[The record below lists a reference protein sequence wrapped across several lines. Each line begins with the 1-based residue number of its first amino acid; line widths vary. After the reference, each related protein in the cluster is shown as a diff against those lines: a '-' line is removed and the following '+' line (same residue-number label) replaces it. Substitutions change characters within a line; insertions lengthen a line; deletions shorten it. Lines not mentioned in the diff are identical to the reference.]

1 MQRARETGGGGTG
14 PDPDGGFFVLIPAW
28 NEAATIGT
36 VVREFRESGAPL
48 GLRDVIVADNGSNDR
63 TSEEAVGGGAVVVEA
78 TRRGYGSACLQA
90 ISWCRRQSPRP
101 DLVVFADGDGSDEPG
116 DLSALITPIR
126 RGRADLVIGSRAL
139 GQREAGAVLP
149 QARIGNWIAS
159 VWIRAA
165 SGVRFS
171 DLGPYRAISWR
182 ALERLRMSDPNWGWT
197 VEMQL
202 KAARGGLRCLEV
214 PVRSRRRRGGKSKVT
229 GTVRGTLSASA
240 KIVWSLARYSTWR
253 PVRPVNCRPE

>member
-1 MQRARETGGGGTG
+1 MQTARGTDGGGAG
-14 PDPDGGFFVLIPAW
+14 PGPDGGFFVLIPAW
-28 NEAATIGT
+28 NEAATIGA
-36 VVREFRESGAPL
+36 VVCEFRESGAPH
-48 GLRDVIVADNGSNDR
+48 GLRDVIVADNGSSDG
-63 TSEEAVGGGAVVVEA
+63 TGEEAARAGAVVVDA
-78 TRRGYGSACLQA
+78 ARRGYGSACLEA
-90 ISWCRRQSPRP
+90 ISWCRRQSPHP

-116 DLSALITPIR
+116 DLSALVAPIR
-126 RGRADLVIGSRAL
+126 RGHADLVIGSRAL
-139 GQREAGAVLP
+139 GPREAGAVLP

-171 DLGPYRAISWR
+171 DLGPYRAISWH

-229 GTVRGTLSASA
+229 GTVRGTVSASA
-240 KIVWSLARYSTWR
+240 KILSTLARYSTWQG
-253 PVRPVNCRPE
+253 